1 MFVYPKAGIRV
12 RDPVRKDLLPEKG
25 REVADN
31 DIYWLRRIADGDVV
45 IKQPAAPA
53 PANSGNGITTSRS
66 ADA

>member
-1 MFVYPKAGIRV
+1 MFVYPKSGIRV

-25 REVADN
+25 REVSDQ

-45 IKQPAAPA
+45 TKQPAAPA
-53 PANSGNGITTSRS
+53 PATSGNGTITSRS